1 MGERKMVA
9 GSSLRLST
17 SRAFG
22 ALMVAVLMVH
32 CLSDAAP
39 IGVETLEDAA
49 DAEFDNAELGEAA
62 ELAVGES
69 DTETVGEM
77 SDYAATIKKVEEDLK
92 KKKDEAK
99 KKFDENM
106 KKASATFAKLYA
118 PIKDGPAPALDSP
131 LGTDGQSGVSSMA
144 QWAFGAKVE
153 AMSTI
158 AHKKIEKMEKEL
170 EENRYRHFSTAVCKE
185 VLQSNVPA
193 IGDLKFNAERDRIDH
208 ELKHQKAELK
218 RKIAY
223 DRADMGHKI
232 ASFKLWEKDSSW
244 EADGGLTGPDPD
256 LTHMMTSGQ
265 SNKMGASRVG
275 ELVQAAHWAF
285 ARQKAH
291 AIESY
296 SRNRKELK
304 EQMKKSTEAHDLTLC
319 RTGRKPENPQLRYE
333 LKKAKGALKQEL
345 TNMPAD
351 AVKAAEEKEKEKKEE
366 EGEKQ
371 ADAEGPGEEYGDLGE
386 AGPGMSNSLD
396 LPEAGRS

>member
-92 KKKDEAK
+92 KKKEDAK

-106 KKASATFAKLYA
+106 KEASATFAKLYA
-118 PIKDGPAPALDSP
+118 PIKDGPAPALESP

-218 RKIAY
+218 HKIAY

-232 ASFKLWEKDSSW
+232 ASFKLWEKDSAW

-256 LTHMMTSGQ
+256 LTHMMTEGQ
-265 SNKMGASRVG
+265 SHKMGASRVG

-291 AIESY
+291 AIEFY
-296 SRNRKELK
+296 SRNKRELK
-304 EQMKKSTEAHDLTLC
+304 KQLKKITEAHDLTLC
-319 RTGRKPENPQLRYE
+319 RTGRKPENPQLKYE
-333 LKKAKGALKQEL
+333 LEKAKGSLQKEL
-345 TNMPAD
+345 ANAPPEAQ
-351 AVKAAEEKEKEKKEE
+351 KAAAEKEQQKKVEEQQKKVDETEKKDE
-366 EGEKQ
+366 
-371 ADAEGPGEEYGDLGE
+371 AAGD
-386 AGPGMSNSLD
+386 
-396 LPEAGRS
+396 